1 MIKRLSAIAVFI
13 ITMLSITLVV
23 SAASETKDIFT
34 LDSTYNMAVSI
45 LFDKEMPVVSFTAPD
60 GTIFNDSS
68 LRSDSGEDWVQYYIP
83 KAMPGTWQI
92 TYDKLSNTR
101 FDVHYSSYM
110 NAISISE
117 FTIGT
122 VNQGYIPAKFL
133 VQSEEAGAYQYQI
146 YAVITDDNGAV
157 VGEKLLTEGSANPG
171 EIVERDISIRDLQN
185 YSEYKL
191 RLDVWQKEGV
201 EESYDSSIAENSF
214 SVSGGSS
221 YESIEDFRTE
231 VNLTEGVIT
240 IDWQEWADYG
250 VDYIVAVFDESVS
263 KTEPIYF
270 REIAGGETH
279 ATALFDPASTDS
291 LRVDLTS
298 RRGPT
303 LSETKSKTLK
313 VDTGVKF
320 SWTEDQLG
328 NSQQEVVSYDTP
340 QNIMAEVTV
349 NEKTGKV
356 NLSGTGEFSLE
367 LAENYNEIYIR
378 YTLDD
383 PNTIYLLYF
392 EKVVDNIPPILRLPE
407 NKSAIRVD
415 DAEYVL
421 AGVTEPNAVVNVGG
435 EEVSVNQ
442 DGTFVHK
449 IGLKYGENII
459 PVTATDAAGN
469 ITAQD
474 IIIIRAVIWQA
485 Q

>member
-201 EESYDSSIAENSF
+201 EESYDSSIAENS
-214 SVSGGSS
+214 
-221 YESIEDFRTE
+221 
-231 VNLTEGVIT
+231 L
-240 IDWQEWADYG
+240 
-250 VDYIVAVFDESVS
+250 
-263 KTEPIYF
+263 
-270 REIAGGETH
+270 
-279 ATALFDPASTDS
+279 
-291 LRVDLTS
+291 
-298 RRGPT
+298 
-303 LSETKSKTLK
+303 
-313 VDTGVKF
+313 
-320 SWTEDQLG
+320 
-328 NSQQEVVSYDTP
+328 
-340 QNIMAEVTV
+340 
-349 NEKTGKV
+349 
-356 NLSGTGEFSLE
+356 
-367 LAENYNEIYIR
+367 
-378 YTLDD
+378 
-383 PNTIYLLYF
+383 
-392 EKVVDNIPPILRLPE
+392 
-407 NKSAIRVD
+407 
-415 DAEYVL
+415 
-421 AGVTEPNAVVNVGG
+421 
-435 EEVSVNQ
+435 
-442 DGTFVHK
+442 
-449 IGLKYGENII
+449 
-459 PVTATDAAGN
+459 
-469 ITAQD
+469 
-474 IIIIRAVIWQA
+474 
-485 Q
+485 